1 MHKILFLLL
10 LTLFSISLEA
20 YSKKIILASFSTQ
33 EKADE
38 MMATLSQRSPSL
50 YKLAKKYNFDIKMK
64 ESGKYHILVAEVF
77 IDKKILAIALK
88 SMKRRYKGA
97 YATDAEVPKITKKT
111 IVNVVEKTIK
121 KEVTE
126 KKVEEPKLPH
136 FDDIDKIIPKNDIK
150 VVQEKEAS
158 PQDLVAQVF
167 EKYIHLYYVIFFL
180 IFLLVSYYYVKLKK
194 IYNGY

>member
-1 MHKILFLLL
+1 
-10 LTLFSISLEA
+10 
-20 YSKKIILASFSTQ
+20 
-33 EKADE
+33 